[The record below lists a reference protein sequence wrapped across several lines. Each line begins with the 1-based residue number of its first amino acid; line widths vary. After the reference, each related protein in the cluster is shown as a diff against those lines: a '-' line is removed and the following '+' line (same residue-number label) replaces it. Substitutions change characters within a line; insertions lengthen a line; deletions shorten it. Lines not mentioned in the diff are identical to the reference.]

1 MNKIETNLTELRI
14 SLVSS
19 KKDLDFFIKLPESIF
34 ADDPC
39 WVTPLMLE
47 RRMFFSDKHNPY
59 FQHAKWQ
66 AWLAWRGDQIVGRIS
81 AQVDSLHLERYNDA
95 TGFFGFLDAEDNQ
108 NTFDAL
114 ISTAEKWL
122 KDQKIRKVRGPFN
135 LSINEEMGLLVEGFD
150 TPPVFMMGHAKPYYQ
165 QRIENYGYVKVVD
178 TFAYMIAP
186 DFKVPRVMTR
196 LLSKNQ
202 DRINVRPIN
211 KKNYN
216 EEIAIM
222 REIFN
227 DAWSEN
233 WGFLPFTVAEFD
245 ELGKNLKFLI
255 DSEFIQIA
263 EVDNEPAAF
272 IVTVPNLN
280 EVIKDLKGK
289 LFPTGL
295 IKLLWRLKVKYPKSA
310 RVPLLGVK
318 KKWQNTRLG
327 PLLTFLM
334 VDVERQQMV
343 ARGVTD
349 IELSWILEDNTG
361 MRGII
366 RSIGGREYKRYR
378 IYEKNISD

>member
-211 KKNYN
+211 KKKYN

-280 EVIKDLKGK
+280 EVIKDLNGK